1 MAAAK
6 AKKRVSGSKRKAAK
20 KTKQRVPKA
29 AKAKKAARTKKSAK
43 TPPRQPAPGASVPAP
58 AGSGGDP
65 TGLRVRMYR
74 VGFGDFFLLSVP
86 SAKGAKHIL
95 IDCGVH
101 AVDLG
106 SIGDAV
112 AQMAEDCGKHLS
124 LVIMTHR
131 HADHISGFAKCAD
144 VFSQI
149 TVDRVWMPWFEDLN
163 DGAAK
168 KIQANLTALAGQ
180 VSLRLAA
187 SGQSKTPFASMV
199 ENITG
204 GAAATGVSSNQKALD
219 VLHGGFANKVT
230 PDYYRA
236 GDTAI
241 LPQDLVDAGLS
252 AKILG
257 PPGDTRL
264 IQQMTNTSDQY
275 LANAMQDDGE
285 IAKTFPAAFQQKTY
299 PDHAFKLF
307 GASQVEASI
316 KAVQP
321 NVLAARAQAA
331 DKTLNNQ
338 SLVVLFSFA
347 GKNLLFV
354 GDAQWGNWENF
365 LYGGAFGTPGHTK
378 MTDDATEILENI
390 DFYKVGHH
398 GSRNATPKDAVA
410 AMMRLGCA
418 CMCSTQIKA
427 YNEVPR
433 APLMEA
439 LSTQMKGKLARSDQ
453 VAVKS
458 QGPNAA
464 AGPLP
469 QAFKTPT
476 EELFI
481 DYYFEALPGE
491 PITRSRGGLSG
502 EPTTGPRTV

>member
-1 MAAAK
+1 MPAAK
-6 AKKRVSGSKRKAAK
+6 KSASASKRPAAK
-20 KTKQRVPKA
+20 KTKKA
-29 AKAKKAARTKKSAK
+29 RKPVAK
-43 TPPRQPAPGASVPAP
+43 TAKTARQKLAPGAGSSSVNVK
-58 AGSGGDP
+58 
-65 TGLRVRMYR
+65 GLRVRMYR

-101 AVDLG
+101 AVDLN
-106 SIGDAV
+106 SIGEAV
-112 AQMAEDCGKHLS
+112 AQMAEECGKHLS

-144 VFSQI
+144 VFKQI
-149 TVDRVWMPWFEDLN
+149 TVDRVWMPWFENPD

-180 VSLRLAA
+180 VSQRLAA
-187 SGQSKTPFASMV
+187 SGESDPQFAAMV

-204 GAAATGVSSNQKALD
+204 GAAAAGGSSNQQALD

-230 PDYYRA
+230 PDYYKA

-257 PPGDTRL
+257 PPGDTQL

-275 LANAMQDDGE
+275 LASAMQDDGG
-285 IAKTFPAAFQQKTY
+285 IAKTFPPAFRRNTY
-299 PDHAFKLF
+299 PGHAFKF
-307 GASQVEASI
+307 FAADKVEAMI
-316 KAVQP
+316 KGVQP
-321 NVLAARAQAA
+321 DVLAARAQAA

-338 SLVVLFSFA
+338 SLVILFSFA

-365 LYGGAFGTPGHTK
+365 LYGGAFGTSGHTK
-378 MTDDATEILENI
+378 MTDEAAQILKSI

-433 APLMEA
+433 EPLMQA
-439 LSTQMKGKLARSDQ
+439 LIAQMKGKLARSDQ

-469 QAFKTPT
+469 PAFATPK
-476 EELFI
+476 ELYI
-481 DYYFEALPGE
+481 DYDFLTGDAPG
-491 PITRSRGGLSG
+491 
-502 EPTTGPRTV
+502 